1 MFEENPQNINDI
13 SSPGTTAAAPFS
25 RPIIVTDHPAQVDPM
40 MADHPADL
48 STQPEEGPSFAD
60 QAAAEAAQTPDHFH
74 RLQHETAF
82 AHDVKHN
89 RFSAIGIT
97 ATIFFMAAA
106 AFLGY
111 YLTKVYLIK

>member
-25 RPIIVTDHPAQVDPM
+25 RPIIVTDHPAQADPM
-40 MADHPADL
+40 VADHPADL
-48 STQPEEGPSFAD
+48 STPPAPASSFAD
-60 QAAAEAAQTPDHFH
+60 QAAIEAAQTPDHFH
-74 RLQHETAF
+74 SLQHDAAF
-82 AHDVKHN
+82 AYDVKRH
-89 RFSAIGIT
+89 RYSAVGVF